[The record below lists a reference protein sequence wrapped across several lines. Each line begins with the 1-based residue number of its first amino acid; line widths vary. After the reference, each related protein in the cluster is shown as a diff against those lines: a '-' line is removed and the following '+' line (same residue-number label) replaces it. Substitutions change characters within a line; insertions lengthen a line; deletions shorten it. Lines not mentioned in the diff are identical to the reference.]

1 MPMVHVNTSA
11 DSTED
16 VGKSVARP
24 NLQASGGV
32 TLRSSLAAPAFA
44 SPIALSLARLSPITV
59 DRPLE
64 PGSSQQDAV
73 STMRDD
79 VSSPASHV
87 AEQALGRALLADANL
102 SDLPSEDSIAGK
114 RLSAADIM
122 QSSPRAT
129 SEDNERS
136 LEHAATPRKLK
147 KTAVPPRLGG
157 DFPSK
162 PAKHLPGSNHVPPTL
177 PSPPPPTKAK
187 MTQPGK
193 KRTAEY
199 TPLEAQGSN
208 VRKKAKMKTKRKQ
221 GDEIDAIFSGL

>member
-1 MPMVHVNTSA
+1 MVHVNTSA
-11 DSTED
+11 DGTED
-16 VGKSVARP
+16 VGKSVSRP
-24 NLQASGGV
+24 NVQTSGGV

-44 SPIALSLARLSPITV
+44 SPTALSPINV

-64 PGSSQQDAV
+64 PGPSQQDAV

-79 VSSPASHV
+79 ISSPASHV
-87 AEQALGRALLADANL
+87 VEQALGRALLTNANL
-102 SDLPSEDSIAGK
+102 SDLLSEDSIAGK

-147 KTAVPPRLGG
+147 KTAVPPRLGEG
-157 DFPSK
+157 FLSK

-177 PSPPPPTKAK
+177 PSPPPPTKAE
-187 MTQPGK
+187 MTEPGK
-193 KRTAEY
+193 KRTAED

-208 VRKKAKMKTKRKQ
+208 VRKKAKAKTKRKQ
-221 GDEIDAIFSGL
+221 EDEIDAIFSGL